1 MVVNIA
7 ACVCSAVSVILIG
20 NQCDLAVLN
29 LDLIILSLLGSANG
43 AAAAVEVLGY
53 LGNSHTQWNE
63 VCNVFDRYC
72 RHTYNTIILSLSAA
86 KRLHRR
92 CL

>member
-7 ACVCSAVSVILIG
+7 ACVYSALSLILIG
-20 NQCDLAVLN
+20 NQCDLGVFNLRLN
-29 LDLIILSLLGSANG
+29 HFIVSLLL
-43 AAAAVEVLGY
+43 EK
-53 LGNSHTQWNE
+53 

-72 RHTYNTIILSLSAA
+72 RHTDKSILSSLSAA
-86 KRLHRR
+86 LMFVLLLARAVKRLHRR